1 MPKGKPKKILRV
13 LFKSRGCTM
22 HKYQLAIQTYD
33 LSPKNKS
40 DSIMKIIDYYK
51 GEIDDATEYAIYIGF
66 PIEINQ
72 LCANSEL
79 HKMGVCGDIW
89 IEGVRK

>member
-1 MPKGKPKKILRV
+1 
-13 LFKSRGCTM
+13 M

-51 GEIDDATEYAIYIGF
+51 GKIDDATEYAIYIGF
-66 PIEINQ
+66 PTEINQ

-89 IEGVRK
+89 IEGVTK

>member
-1 MPKGKPKKILRV
+1 
-13 LFKSRGCTM
+13 
-22 HKYQLAIQTYD
+22 
-33 LSPKNKS
+33 
-40 DSIMKIIDYYK
+40 MKIIDYYK
-51 GEIDDATEYAIYIGF
+51 GEIYDATEYAIYIGF